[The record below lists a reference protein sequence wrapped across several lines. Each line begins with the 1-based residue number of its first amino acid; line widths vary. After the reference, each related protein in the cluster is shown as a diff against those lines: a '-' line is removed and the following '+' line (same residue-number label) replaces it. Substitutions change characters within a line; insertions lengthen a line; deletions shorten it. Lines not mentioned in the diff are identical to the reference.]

1 MIIKAEK
8 LIYSDSIMERISI
21 ARDVQHLCVSLSMW
35 ISYYDKELYPITER
49 DINILKNYNYE
60 VLDKALTILKSKNN
74 YNEKDM
80 VIDLYKYLYIKF
92 DSILHKLNQPLDF
105 INRSA
110 YNYSDLRNY
119 IVNMKNTFFG
129 FLCKYD
135 EKCYSDNIS
144 TAVNK
149 SLEGLDVLRFRLLN
163 NYAKIEAGK
172 KLYNFIVSIRNI
184 CIHILDDIEIEIE

>member
-21 ARDVQHLCVSLSMW
+21 ARDVQHLYASLSMW

-92 DSILHKLNQPLDF
+92 NSILHELNQPLDF

>member
-21 ARDVQHLCVSLSMW
+21 AHDVQHLCASLSMW
-35 ISYYDKELYPITER
+35 ISYYDKERYPITER

>member
-21 ARDVQHLCVSLSMW
+21 ARDVQHLYASLSMW

-49 DINILKNYNYE
+49 DINILKNNNYE

-92 DSILHKLNQPLDF
+92 NSILHELNQPLDF

>member
-21 ARDVQHLCVSLSMW
+21 ARDVQHLYASLSMW

-105 INRSA
+105 INHSA